1 MTRRSLI
8 SFILILFCAAV
19 AMAAGKRKFTLVID
33 AGHGGHD
40 VGAVG
45 KFSKEKDINLRT
57 ALAFGKYVER
67 NCSDVK
73 VIYTRKT
80 DVFVTL
86 IGRAEIANKA
96 KADLFIS
103 IHTNSLPG
111 KKISRGLET
120 YTLGMHRASDNLDV
134 AKRENS
140 VILVEKDYKKHYQGF
155 DPNSSE
161 SYIIFEFLQDNNMSK
176 SVELAKLVQSNVC
189 ATANRPNK
197 GVKQAGF
204 LVLRETS
211 MPSCL
216 IELGFISTSDEEK
229 FLNNETHIDE
239 MARGI
244 YQAFVKYKNNYSSGS
259 SSSTKA
265 PVQIEEPRQQEPEL
279 EIREVV
285 NMKPEPQQSPI
296 PELDINQL
304 QAAIPQ
310 VNEAQNQIRNQQPA
324 PQRNVARQQQQ
335 PSIPQNQVLN
345 QGVRQQQ
352 SIPQNQNI
360 VQNQVQNQSQNQS
373 QRREPELQQP
383 QVRQLP
389 QQQQPMP
396 QQQPQVRQLP
406 QQQQPMP
413 QQQPQVHQLP
423 QQQQPMPQQQPQART
438 LPQQTQPVPQQQP
451 QARTLPQQQ
460 QPMPQQQPQARTLPQ
475 QTQPVPQQQPQARTL
490 PQQTQP
496 APQQQPQ
503 ARTLPQQKQPVQQQQ
518 QHVIQQQPQQA
529 QPNVNAPVGAP
540 IFKVQIF
547 ISDKVLDPD
556 DSRFKD
562 ETNVNYYKE
571 GRVFKYTIGASAD
584 YNEISRLRREIADKF
599 PGCFI
604 VAFRNGEKMN
614 INDAIIEFKTNQNK

>member
-8 SFILILFCAAV
+8 SFILILFAAV
-19 AMAAGKRKFTLVID
+19 AMAAGKHKFTLVID
-33 AGHGGHD
+33 PGHGGHD
-40 VGAVG
+40 VGAMG

-86 IGRAEIANKA
+86 HGRAEIANKA

-140 VILVEKDYKKHYQGF
+140 VILVEKDYKKHYEGF

-161 SYIIFEFLQDNNMSK
+161 SYIIFEFLQDHNMAK

-189 ATANRPNK
+189 STANRPNK

-229 FLNNETHIDE
+229 ILNTESEVDK

-244 YQAFVKYKNNYSSGS
+244 YQAFIKYKSNYNGGS

-265 PVQIEEPRQQEPEL
+265 PVQIEEPQQQEPEM

-285 NMKPEPQQSPI
+285 NMKQQPNPNEMEIGQLQMVVPTPSEMPSRNQDRNQAVRPQQNIAQNQRATVNQPNVAQNQVARPQQSI
-296 PELDINQL
+296 
-304 QAAIPQ
+304 
-310 VNEAQNQIRNQQPA
+310 AQNQRATVNQPNVAQNQVVRSQQNIAQNQSQVQRPNQQVRREPEHPQAQTLPMPQQPA
-324 PQRNVARQQQQ
+324 PA
-335 PSIPQNQVLN
+335 
-345 QGVRQQQ
+345 
-352 SIPQNQNI
+352 
-360 VQNQVQNQSQNQS
+360 
-373 QRREPELQQP
+373 
-383 QVRQLP
+383 
-389 QQQQPMP
+389 
-396 QQQPQVRQLP
+396 
-406 QQQQPMP
+406 
-413 QQQPQVHQLP
+413 
-423 QQQQPMPQQQPQART
+423 QQPQAQT
-438 LPQQTQPVPQQQP
+438 LPQVEHPRPAQQP
-451 QARTLPQQQ
+451 QAHTLPQE
-460 QPMPQQQPQARTLPQ
+460 QPQVVAKSQKVEVTPAPNVELPVQ
-475 QTQPVPQQQPQARTL
+475 KAE
-490 PQQTQP
+490 QP
-496 APQQQPQ
+496 APMAQ
-503 ARTLPQQKQPVQQQQ
+503 AQQKPKTDPVRR
-518 QHVIQQQPQQA
+518 PLNA
-529 QPNVNAPVGAP
+529 SRGTASDNKAPVGAP
-540 IFKVQIF
+540 VFMVQIF
-547 ISDKVLDPD
+547 VSDKVLDPSD
-556 DSRFKD
+556 TRLKG
-562 ETNVNYYKE
+562 EKANYYKE
-571 GRVFKYTIGASAD
+571 GRVFKYTLGASTD
-584 YNEISRLRREIADKF
+584 YNEIMQLRKDLAAKF
-599 PGCFI
+599 PGCFV
-604 VAFRNGEKMN
+604 VAFKNGEKMN
-614 INDAIIEFKTNQNK
+614 TNDAIIEFKLNQRR

>member
-8 SFILILFCAAV
+8 SFILILFAAV
-19 AMAAGKRKFTLVID
+19 AMAAGKHKFTLVID
-33 AGHGGHD
+33 PGHGGHD
-40 VGAVG
+40 VGAMG

-86 IGRAEIANKA
+86 HGRAEIANKA

-140 VILVEKDYKKHYQGF
+140 VILVEKDYKKHYEGF

-161 SYIIFEFLQDNNMSK
+161 SYIIFEFLQDHNMAK

-189 ATANRPNK
+189 STANRPNK

-229 FLNNETHIDE
+229 ILNTESEVDK

-244 YQAFVKYKNNYSSGS
+244 YQAFIKYKSNYNGGS

-265 PVQIEEPRQQEPEL
+265 PVQIEEPQQQEPEM

-285 NMKPEPQQSPI
+285 NMKQQPNPNEIEIGQLQMVVPTPSEMPSRNQERNQERNQAVRPQQNI
-296 PELDINQL
+296 
-304 QAAIPQ
+304 
-310 VNEAQNQIRNQQPA
+310 AQNQSQVQRPNQQVRREPEHPQAQTLPMPQQPA
-324 PQRNVARQQQQ
+324 PA
-335 PSIPQNQVLN
+335 
-345 QGVRQQQ
+345 
-352 SIPQNQNI
+352 
-360 VQNQVQNQSQNQS
+360 
-373 QRREPELQQP
+373 
-383 QVRQLP
+383 
-389 QQQQPMP
+389 
-396 QQQPQVRQLP
+396 
-406 QQQQPMP
+406 
-413 QQQPQVHQLP
+413 
-423 QQQQPMPQQQPQART
+423 QQPQAQT
-438 LPQQTQPVPQQQP
+438 LPQVEHPRPAQQP
-451 QARTLPQQQ
+451 QAHTLPQE
-460 QPMPQQQPQARTLPQ
+460 QPQVVAKSQKVEVTPAPNVE
-475 QTQPVPQQQPQARTL
+475 QPVQKAE
-490 PQQTQP
+490 QP
-496 APQQQPQ
+496 APMAQ
-503 ARTLPQQKQPVQQQQ
+503 AQQKPKTDPVRR
-518 QHVIQQQPQQA
+518 PLNA
-529 QPNVNAPVGAP
+529 SRGTASDNKAPVGAP
-540 IFKVQIF
+540 VFMVQIF
-547 ISDKVLDPD
+547 VSDKVLDPSD
-556 DSRFKD
+556 TRLKG
-562 ETNVNYYKE
+562 ERANYYKE
-571 GRVFKYTIGASAD
+571 GRVFKYTLGASTD
-584 YNEISRLRREIADKF
+584 YNEIMQLRKDLAAKF
-599 PGCFI
+599 PGCFV
-604 VAFRNGEKMN
+604 VAFKNGEKMN
-614 INDAIIEFKTNQNK
+614 TNDAIIEFKLNQRR

>member
-8 SFILILFCAAV
+8 SFILILFAAV
-19 AMAAGKRKFTLVID
+19 AMAAGKHKFTLVID
-33 AGHGGHD
+33 PGHGGHD
-40 VGAVG
+40 VGAMG

-67 NCSDVK
+67 NCGDVK

-86 IGRAEIANKA
+86 HGRAEIANKA

-140 VILVEKDYKKHYQGF
+140 VILVEKDYKKHYEGF

-161 SYIIFEFLQDNNMSK
+161 SYIIFEFLQDHNMAK

-189 ATANRPNK
+189 STANRPNK

-229 FLNNETHIDE
+229 ILNTESEVDK

-244 YQAFVKYKNNYSSGS
+244 YQAFVKYKNNYNGGS

-285 NMKPEPQQSPI
+285 NMKQLPNPSEPEI
-296 PELDINQL
+296 GQL
-304 QAAIPQ
+304 QMVVPAP
-310 VNEAQNQIRNQQPA
+310 NEMANRNQQ
-324 PQRNVARQQQQ
+324 VARPQQNIARNQRAIANQQ
-335 PSIPQNQVLN
+335 NVPQNQVT
-345 QGVRQQQ
+345 R
-352 SIPQNQNI
+352 PQQNI
-360 VQNQVQNQSQNQS
+360 VQNQSQVQRQNQQV
-373 QRREPELQQP
+373 RREPELP
-383 QVRQLP
+383 QVQTL
-389 QQQQPMP
+389 PMP
-396 QQQPQVRQLP
+396 QQPAP
-406 QQQQPMP
+406 A
-413 QQQPQVHQLP
+413 QQPQAQTLP
-423 QQQQPMPQQQPQART
+423 QIEQPRPAQQPQARQ
-438 LPQQTQPVPQQQP
+438 LPQEQP
-451 QARTLPQQQ
+451 QVIAQKQQEIASAPKVE
-460 QPMPQQQPQARTLPQ
+460 QPEQKAE
-475 QTQPVPQQQPQARTL
+475 
-490 PQQTQP
+490 QP
-496 APQQQPQ
+496 APVAQ
-503 ARTLPQQKQPVQQQQ
+503 AQQKPKTDP
-518 QHVIQQQPQQA
+518 IRNRL
-529 QPNVNAPVGAP
+529 NVPRSTASSDHKAPVGAP
-540 IFKVQIF
+540 VFMVQIF
-547 ISDKVLDPD
+547 VSDKVLDASD
-556 DSRFKD
+556 TRLKG
-562 ETNVNYYKE
+562 EKANYYKE
-571 GRVFKYTIGASAD
+571 GRVFKYTLGASTD
-584 YNEISRLRREIADKF
+584 YNEIMQLRKDLAAKF
-599 PGCFI
+599 PGCFV
-604 VAFRNGEKMN
+604 VAFKNGEKMN
-614 INDAIIEFKTNQNK
+614 TNDAIIEFKLNQRR

>member
-360 VQNQVQNQSQNQS
+360 VQNQVQNQNQS